1 MRMIAFAILAVA
13 MAAPAVAGDSKQ
25 NAAPKKPHLICKRDM
40 HATGTRMSP
49 LVCKTADQW
58 DAMNEAGDGKLG
70 TMAHSQT
77 QGSGA
82 SPLAGN

>member
-1 MRMIAFAILAVA
+1 MIVFAIVAVT

-25 NAAPKKPHLICKRDM
+25 NAPKKPHLICKRDL

-70 TMAHSQT
+70 TMAHGQP
-77 QGSGA
+77 QGSGQ
-82 SPLAGN
+82 SSFPSN